1 MSAIV
6 DIDVAET
13 FRSHIDAAITR
24 LGYLHPSWLIS
35 AETNKVIVTLQS
47 AGDEAI
53 ARREVNYALYRER
66 IRSEGA
72 PLRELLL
79 KSVMI

>member
-1 MSAIV
+1 MSV
-6 DIDVAET
+6 SLEIDVAES
-13 FRSHIDAAITR
+13 FGIHLDAAITR
-24 LGYLHPSWLIS
+24 FGYLHPVWLIS
-35 AETNKVIVTLQS
+35 AKPTKVTITLPS

-53 ARREVNYALYRER
+53 ARREFNYALYRER

-79 KSVMI
+79 KSVMT